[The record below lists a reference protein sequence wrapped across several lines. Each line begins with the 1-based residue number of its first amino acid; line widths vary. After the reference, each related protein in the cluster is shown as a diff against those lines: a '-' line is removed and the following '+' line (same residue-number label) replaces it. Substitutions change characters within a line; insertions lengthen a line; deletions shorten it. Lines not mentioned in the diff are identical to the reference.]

1 MKITPQQFVDHWV
14 KDKLHMSIV
23 SRFEQNIFDFTT
35 KAGEYTAQCFRE
47 SFNQGGFYGSGTKWL
62 PRSSRWGKRYTHPTM
77 TDTETLKNNIKDS
90 QRPFDRTN
98 ITGRR
103 ANGSRIFRRGSKFDI
118 DTGETSRASGTKRG
132 NNPRGKGYA
141 AIHNTD
147 PRLSGFTV
155 NQHSSK
161 KPVHRQFIGYSPK
174 IDAYIAANFIDM
186 IFKGFP
192 TDQ

>member
-1 MKITPQQFVDHWV
+1 MKITPQEFINHWV
-14 KDKLHMSIV
+14 KDKQSMSIV

-35 KAGEYTAQCFRE
+35 KAGEYTAACFRE
-47 SFNQGGFYGSGTKWL
+47 SFTQGGFYGSGTKWL
-62 PRSSRWGKRYTHPTM
+62 PRSSRWGKLHTHPTM
-77 TDTETLKNNIKDS
+77 IDTETLKKNIKGS
-90 QRPFDRTN
+90 QRHFDRTN

-103 ANGSRIFRRGSKFDI
+103 ANGTRIFKRGSKYDI
-118 DTGETSRASGTKRG
+118 DTEETSKASGTKRG

-174 IDAYIAANFIDM
+174 IDSHIAANFMDM

-192 TDQ
+192 TE